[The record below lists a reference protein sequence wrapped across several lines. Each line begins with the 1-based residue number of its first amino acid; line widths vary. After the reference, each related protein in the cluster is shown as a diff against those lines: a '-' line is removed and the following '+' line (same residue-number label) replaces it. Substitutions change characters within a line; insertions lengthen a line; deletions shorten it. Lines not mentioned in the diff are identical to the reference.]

1 MKMTPE
7 QKAFFEYGKARGIL
21 AGVRNEFVVSDVVF
35 GISRQESITSFR
47 KNHPLRR
54 RLVKDAWQKRAI
66 CRAWA
71 VPLIRRDC
79 YNCAYNNIKPIPVV
93 CNPCI
98 NEGFAVN
105 WEPRKEGE

>member
-1 MKMTPE
+1 MKLTPE
-7 QKAFFEYGKARGIL
+7 KKALIEYGKAFFLMRSATQSMFWREESHSEI
-21 AGVRNEFVVSDVVF
+21 RREF
-35 GISRQESITSFR
+35 IQ
-47 KNHPLRR
+47 
-54 RLVKDAWQKRAI
+54 DAWNKRAV

-93 CNPCI
+93 CDSCI

-105 WEPRKEGE
+105 WEPRKEGV